1 MMIMLP
7 TMRAILGPNRP
18 MLMQN
23 PSVKFTA
30 VDLGSLNRTRLEAG
44 HEHLPQQPNEAMASV
59 FDLFGRPEMP
69 MYQHEVDLL

>member
-1 MMIMLP
+1 
-7 TMRAILGPNRP
+7 

-30 VDLGSLNRTRLEAG
+30 VDLGLLNQTRLEAG

-59 FDLFGRPEMP
+59 FDLFGHPEMP
-69 MYQHEVDLL
+69 MYQHEEDLL